1 MNLSSNVN
9 FLLQTQ
15 VQFKIM
21 HWQTKGF
28 ARHNAYG
35 GIYDALDDL
44 IDRYVEVAMGKAG
57 RFVLDET
64 TGTLTLTNLKDIK
77 IIEHV
82 QSIKAELMNLS
93 NELDGTKD
101 TDLLNIRDEMLA
113 EVNKL
118 AYLLTLE

>member
-9 FLLQTQ
+9 FLLKTQ
-15 VQFKIM
+15 VQFRIM

-44 IDRYVEVAMGKAG
+44 IDRYVEVAMGKSG

-64 TGTLTLTNLKDIK
+64 TGTLTLINLKDIK
-77 IIEHV
+77 IIDHV

-93 NELDGTKD
+93 NELDSTKD

>member
-9 FLLQTQ
+9 FLLKTQ

-44 IDRYVEVAMGKAG
+44 IDRYVEVAMGKSG

-93 NELDGTKD
+93 NELDSTKD

>member
-1 MNLSSNVN
+1 
-9 FLLQTQ
+9 
-15 VQFKIM
+15 M

-64 TGTLTLTNLKDIK
+64 TGTLSLKNLKDIK

-82 QSIKAELMNLS
+82 QSIKAELMNFT
-93 NELDGTKD
+93 NDLDGTKD

>member
-1 MNLSSNVN
+1 
-9 FLLQTQ
+9 
-15 VQFKIM
+15 M

-44 IDRYVEVAMGKAG
+44 IDRYVEVAMGKSG

-93 NELDGTKD
+93 NELDSTKD

>member
-9 FLLQTQ
+9 FLLKTQ
-15 VQFKIM
+15 VQFRIM

-44 IDRYVEVAMGKAG
+44 IDRYVEVAMGKSG

-64 TGTLTLTNLKDIK
+64 TGALTLTNLKDIK
-77 IIEHV
+77 IIDYV
-82 QSIKAELMNLS
+82 QSIKAELMNL
-93 NELDGTKD
+93 
-101 TDLLNIRDEMLA
+101 
-113 EVNKL
+113 
-118 AYLLTLE
+118 

>member
-9 FLLQTQ
+9 FLLKTQ
-15 VQFKIM
+15 VQFRIM

-44 IDRYVEVAMGKAG
+44 IDRYVEVAMGKSG

-64 TGTLTLTNLKDIK
+64 TGALTLTNLKDIK
-77 IIEHV
+77 IIDYV

-93 NELDGTKD
+93 NELDSTKD